1 MNTYNTNRYIDRK
14 VITPSIES
22 YVCGGGYK
30 NFISVI
36 PVDHSKYVLTFIP
49 SVRQHFKSNTDL
61 VSNIS
66 VQLVDENDIPINFTI
81 RPPTVTKLRF
91 KEMDNESNTFYVQ
104 ISNLDSNDI
113 YVDNNR
119 SCFRNKLPKALHLRD
134 KWSVAVSRIY
144 LPPKI
149 MNIANP
155 INIIEFQTQ
164 PSDSSDSESYTN
176 MLQKS

>member
-1 MNTYNTNRYIDRK
+1 M
-14 VITPSIES
+14 
-22 YVCGGGYK
+22 
-30 NFISVI
+30 
-36 PVDHSKYVLTFIP
+36 L
-49 SVRQHFKSNTDL
+49 
-61 VSNIS
+61 SNIS
-66 VQLVDENDIPINFTI
+66 VLLVDENDIPINFTI
-81 RPPTVTKLRF
+81 GPPTITKLRF
-91 KEMDNESNTFYVQ
+91 KEMDNDSNTFYVQ

-119 SCFRNKLPKALHLRD
+119 SWFRSKLPKSLHLRD

-164 PSDSSDSESYTN
+164 PSDSSDFESYTKHVTKVIIPPTLCTTVSHLISILN
-176 MLQKS
+176 TGMLQTGVVFKIDNEKNVIYMKKNHRVT